1 MRNVN
6 CAVISGNVTR
16 DAELT
21 ATRSG
26 TAVLSFSLA
35 VNDQRYDKSLDE
47 YVDDPSFIEC
57 AMYGKRAES
66 VARFLGKGTF
76 VVVSGKLRQ
85 SRWESQDG
93 RKMSKVS
100 VVVDEINFK
109 GSQTQNVPDVYDD
122 DCPF

>member
-26 TAVLSFSLA
+26 TAVLSFSVA
-35 VNDQRYDKSLDE
+35 VNDQRYDKETQSYNDE
-47 YVDDPSFIEC
+47 PSFIEC
-57 AMYGKRAES
+57 VMYGKRGEAL
-66 VARFLGKGTF
+66 ARFIQKGTF
-76 VVVSGKLRQ
+76 VVVSGRLRQ
-85 SRWESQDG
+85 SRWETEDG
-93 RKMSKVS
+93 RRMSKVS
-100 VVVDEINFK
+100 IVADEINFK
-109 GSQTQNVPDVYDD
+109 SAANTPDVYDD

>member
-26 TAVLSFSLA
+26 TAVLSFSVA
-35 VNDQRYDKSLDE
+35 VNDQRYDKETQSYNDE
-47 YVDDPSFIEC
+47 PSFIEC
-57 AMYGKRAES
+57 VMYGKRGEAL
-66 VARFLGKGTF
+66 ARFIQKGTF
-76 VVVSGKLRQ
+76 VVVSGRLRQ
-85 SRWESQDG
+85 SRWETEDG
-93 RKMSKVS
+93 RRMSKVS
-100 VVVDEINFK
+100 IVADEINFK
-109 GSQTQNVPDVYDD
+109 STASTPDVYDD

>member
-26 TAVLSFSLA
+26 TAVLSFSVA
-35 VNDQRYDKSLDE
+35 VNDQRYDKETGSYNDE
-47 YVDDPSFIEC
+47 PSFIEC
-57 AMYGKRAES
+57 VMYGKRGEAL
-66 VARFLGKGTF
+66 ARFIQKGTF
-76 VVVSGKLRQ
+76 VVVSGRLRQ
-85 SRWESQDG
+85 SRWETEDG
-93 RKMSKVS
+93 RRMSKVS
-100 VVVDEINFK
+100 IVADEINFK
-109 GSQTQNVPDVYDD
+109 SSEPVGRPDVYDD